1 MAGQSSKKEK
11 KQLNEM
17 EKYLK
22 SSIFIISAIFLACFA
37 YSMLFKGYELRR
49 VDIIGFV
56 VLSLINFILY
66 HLIITLRNAFYINY
80 IYDLLIVNLL
90 VMLLVNLHWKFWFL
104 YLIIPGYGF
113 VKLAIYTFN
122 YTKTIGQ
129 ADPDEILQANQAPN
143 SKKKVKIEKIRH

>member
-1 MAGQSSKKEK
+1 MAGQSWKKEK

-22 SSIFIISAIFLACFA
+22 SSILVVSAIFIFIFA
-37 YSMLFKGYELRR
+37 YSILFKGYELRK
-49 VDIIGFV
+49 VDIIGFIF
-56 VLSLINFILY
+56 LSLINYILY
-66 HLIITLRNAFYINY
+66 NLIITLRNAFYINY
-80 IYDLLIVNLL
+80 IYDLLIINLL

-104 YLIIPGYGF
+104 YLIVPGYGLI
-113 VKLAIYTFN
+113 KLGIYTFN

-129 ADPDEILQANQAPN
+129 ADPNEILEANQAPN